1 MRALSEL
8 PSIAWTEPDSG
19 EVERLYADVITSES
33 ANLAAVVTKHAVEKG
48 AAITDHYR
56 KDNETVSIEMF
67 FSGSPIRGDLDPN
80 TPGSV
85 QSRPLVY
92 PPNQAS
98 GAPIFTPGGLTQA
111 IGSAVGGA
119 LGFGPPALPSAM
131 HVLVFDSPPSKR
143 LQTVVEKIRNLQ
155 ARGILV
161 TVKTTFG
168 PFENVG
174 ITNAQPSRKPEDG
187 DGGRIQ
193 FELEQMNFVTSD
205 VVTAIPLPE
214 EPRALPKKTNSAS
227 GTSATEGS
235 QSSALKAITDS
246 IGLTTPGSGV

>member
-1 MRALSEL
+1 MKALSEL
-8 PSIAWTEPDSG
+8 PYIEWTEPDSG

-80 TPGSV
+80 NPGSV
-85 QSRPLVY
+85 QSRPLNY

-111 IGSAVGGA
+111 VGSAIGGA
-119 LGFGPPALPSAM
+119 LGFGPPALPSDM
-131 HVLVFDSPPSKR
+131 NVLVFDSPPSKR

-155 ARGILV
+155 ARGLLV

>member
-1 MRALSEL
+1 MKALGDL
-8 PSIAWTEPDSG
+8 PYIEWTEPDSG
-19 EVERLYADVITSES
+19 AVERLYADIITSES
-33 ANLAAVVTKHAVEKG
+33 ANLPAVVTKHAVEKG
-48 AAITDHYR
+48 ASITDHYR

-67 FSGSPIRGDLDPN
+67 FSGSPIRGDLEPN
-80 TPGSV
+80 NPGTV
-85 QSRPLVY
+85 QSRPLNY

-119 LGFGPPALPSAM
+119 LGLGPPALPTAM
-131 HVLVFDSPPSKR
+131 NVLVFDSPPSKR
-143 LQTVVEKIRNLQ
+143 FQTVVEKIRNLQ

-174 ITNAQPSRKPEDG
+174 ITNANPNRKPEDG
-187 DGGRIQ
+187 DGGRMQ
-193 FELEQMNFVTSD
+193 LELEQMNFVSSD
-205 VVTAIPLPE
+205 IVTAIPLPE
-214 EPRALPKKTNSAS
+214 EPRAIPKKTNSAS
-227 GTSATEGS
+227 GTTATEGS
-235 QSSALKAITDS
+235 QSSALKAITDK